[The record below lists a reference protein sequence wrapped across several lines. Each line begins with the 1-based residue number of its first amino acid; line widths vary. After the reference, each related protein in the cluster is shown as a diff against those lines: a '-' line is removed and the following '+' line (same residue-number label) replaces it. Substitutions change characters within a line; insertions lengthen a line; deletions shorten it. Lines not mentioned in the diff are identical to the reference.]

1 MTTRILTRKEVLT
14 RLWQAMVAMQIV
26 CEPEFV
32 VLFGS
37 FAYGESHEGS
47 DVDGLVVYPDEVS
60 EEKRREASATLPQV
74 FGTSGRVAQL
84 RPTNFRC

>member
-37 FAYGESHEGS
+37 FAYGEPHEGG

-60 EEKRREASATLPQV
+60 EEKCREAGATLHQV